1 MKEILDFIQNSGFW
15 NSTGGRYIFAFLVF
29 LFIVG
34 VTKVFEILVVKKL
47 RKLTK
52 KTKTNWDDL
61 LIKNIQSVNWLFYI
75 FLAGWLACAFVQ
87 IHSKVEKIFFI
98 LFLLTLGYYLAK
110 LFLSIWRYFLSA
122 LQEKGKIDLTM
133 KNLLFQIGKWILIV
147 IVLLLVL
154 QNLGVQVSTL
164 LAGLGIGGLA
174 VAIALQNILSDL
186 FSYFA
191 IHFDKPFEIG
201 DFIVFGSERG
211 TVEKI
216 GLKSTRIRAITGEE
230 LVVSNRELTEKKIHN
245 FKRMTERRITFT
257 FGVIYE
263 TPTQKLKKIPEIIKE
278 IFEKIEMTR
287 LERVH
292 LKSFGDFSLDFEVV
306 YYVLSPDYLTYLDIQ
321 QKVNLALKERFE
333 KEKIEFAY
341 PAQTIFLKK
350 QS

>member
-1 MKEILDFIQNSGFW
+1 MKEILIFLQNSGFW

-34 VTKVFEILVVKKL
+34 VAKVFEILVVKKL

-61 LIKNIQSVNWLFYI
+61 LIKNIQSINWLFYI
-75 FLAGWLACAFVQ
+75 FLAGWLACVFVQ
-87 IHSKVEKIFFI
+87 IHSKVEKIFFV

-110 LFLSIWRYFLSA
+110 LFLSIWRCFLSA

-133 KNLLFQIGKWILIV
+133 KNLLFQIGKWILII

-201 DFIVFGSERG
+201 DFIVFGSEKG

-278 IFEKIEMTR
+278 IFEKIEMIR

-292 LKSFGDFSLDFEVV
+292 FKSFGDFSLDFEVV

-341 PAQTIFLKK
+341 PTQTIFLKK

>member
-201 DFIVFGSERG
+201 DFIVFGSEKG

-216 GLKSTRIRAITGEE
+216 GLKSTRIRATTGEE

-292 LKSFGDFSLDFEVV
+292 FKSFGDFSLDFEVV

>member
-1 MKEILDFIQNSGFW
+1 MKEILIFLQNSGFW

-87 IHSKVEKIFFI
+87 IHSKVEKIFFV

-201 DFIVFGSERG
+201 DFIVFGSEKG

-216 GLKSTRIRAITGEE
+216 GLKSTRIRATTGEE

-292 LKSFGDFSLDFEVV
+292 FKSFGDFSLDFEVV

>member
-52 KTKTNWDDL
+52 ETKTNWVDL

-216 GLKSTRIRAITGEE
+216 GLKSTRIRATTGEE

>member
-216 GLKSTRIRAITGEE
+216 GLKSTRIRATTGEE

>member
-216 GLKSTRIRAITGEE
+216 GLKSTRIRATTGEE

-292 LKSFGDFSLDFEVV
+292 FKSFGDFSLDFEVV